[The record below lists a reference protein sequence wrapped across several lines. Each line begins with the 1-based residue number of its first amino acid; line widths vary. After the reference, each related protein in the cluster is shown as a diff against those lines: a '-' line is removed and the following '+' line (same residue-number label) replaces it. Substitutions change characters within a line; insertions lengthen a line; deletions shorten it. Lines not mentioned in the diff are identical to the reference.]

1 MENKFLEDSIN
12 YNGGIINNINCIL
25 LDIDNT
31 LTTNNEEIPNEIT
44 KYFTKIKEKYHI
56 ILVTGRTNSYAV
68 EKSKICNAS
77 SIVVSDNG
85 AVIYNYENDK
95 VLYSNF
101 FEMKMVNTIWEISQ
115 KYNIDCVLNTV
126 YKRYRNHIYM
136 NDTYLKNNNVGI
148 NTIDE
153 LKDNVTQIVL
163 LSNNEME
170 YTNCLEEINK
180 LENIEICNKGREN
193 DGKYFA
199 DLNVIGTS
207 KGKAITELDK
217 LLNIKKDNIICFGDS
232 MNDISMFEQ
241 SGWKVA
247 MKNASESLKKI
258 ADYITKFS
266 NNENGVI
273 EFLKEFFQ

>member
-1 MENKFLEDSIN
+1 M
-12 YNGGIINNINCIL
+12 NNIKCIL

-31 LTTNNEEIPNEIT
+31 LTNNNEEISKEIT
-44 KYFTKIKEKYHI
+44 EYFTKIKEKYYI

-85 AVIYNYENDK
+85 AVVYNYETDK

-101 FEMKMVNTIWEISQ
+101 FEMKTVDAIWEISQ
-115 KYNIDCVLNTV
+115 KYNIDCVFNTI
-126 YKRYRNHIYM
+126 YKRYRNNIYM
-136 NDTYLKNNNVGI
+136 NDKYIKNNNVGI

-163 LSNNEME
+163 LSNNEIE
-170 YTNCLEEINK
+170 YNKCLEEINK
-180 LENIEICNKGREN
+180 LENTEICNKGREH
-193 DGKYFA
+193 DGRYFA

-207 KGKAITELDK
+207 KGKAIIELYK
-217 LLNIKKDNIICFGDS
+217 LLNINKDNIICFGDS
-232 MNDISMFEQ
+232 MNDVSMFEK
-241 SGWKVA
+241 SGCKVA
-247 MKNASESLKKI
+247 MKNATESLKNK
-258 ADYITKFS
+258 ADYITEFS

-273 EFLKEFFQ
+273 KFLKNFL